1 MSIVKNIIAG
11 GLSVLISAA
20 VLTSLSSCSQKEAVS
35 VTPET
40 KVWAWMSGKTTTP
53 DRRWRRSFRKASRA
67 GINAVLLECHG
78 GYPEILGDS
87 SSFRDSAAIRIIRS
101 ALPHAER
108 YGIELHAWI
117 WTINRTEKNL
127 RKAHSE
133 WYQVN
138 ALGESCADIKLYN
151 REHYRWLCPSRK
163 ETEEYL
169 RNRVAELAEIRGLA
183 GVHLD
188 FIRYPDAILPY
199 GLHESRGVF
208 QDKVY
213 PRWDFCYCEVCRDA
227 FRERTGTDPLELED
241 PTSCEAWMQY
251 RWDALTNVA
260 NALGKEIRSH
270 GKIASAAVF
279 ASPEESK
286 KLVRQDWANF
296 RNFDV
301 LFPMIYHRFYNWP
314 DEMVG
319 TATRQGVRALERND
333 NPASLCSGLFVG
345 HVPKQRISE
354 FFDDAR
360 DNGSTGIC
368 LFSLEKIDEKWGYWR
383 ALRKAIRRFRE

>member
-1 MSIVKNIIAG
+1 M
-11 GLSVLISAA
+11 
-20 VLTSLSSCSQKEAVS
+20 
-35 VTPET
+35 
-40 KVWAWMSGKTTTP
+40 
-53 DRRWRRSFRKASRA
+53 
-67 GINAVLLECHG
+67 
-78 GYPEILGDS
+78 
-87 SSFRDSAAIRIIRS
+87 
-101 ALPHAER
+101 
-108 YGIELHAWI
+108 
-117 WTINRTEKNL
+117 
-127 RKAHSE
+127 
-133 WYQVN
+133 
-138 ALGESCADIKLYN
+138 
-151 REHYRWLCPSRK
+151 
-163 ETEEYL
+163 
-169 RNRVAELAEIRGLA
+169 
-183 GVHLD
+183 
-188 FIRYPDAILPY
+188 
-199 GLHESRGVF
+199 
-208 QDKVY
+208 
-213 PRWDFCYCEVCRDA
+213 
-227 FRERTGTDPLELED
+227 TD
-241 PTSCEAWMQY
+241 
-251 RWDALTNVA
+251 VA

-368 LFSLEKIDEKWGYWR
+368 LFPRKRLTKHGGTGGLCEKRSGNSESSVLPFPER
-383 ALRKAIRRFRE
+383 SAQRSSP